1 MYYCIAII
9 VLIGSLF
16 YVNIKH
22 SDELSDFDDA
32 FGFYALCLLVSVAW
46 PTSLIMLIVVGVV
59 YILNL
64 CVKKLIDVL
73 TLK

>member
-1 MYYCIAII
+1 MNIMYYCIAII

-32 FGFYALCLLVSVAW
+32 FGFYAVCLLVSVA
-46 PTSLIMLIVVGVV
+46 LI
-59 YILNL
+59 N
-64 CVKKLIDVL
+64 KWR
-73 TLK
+73 LK